1 MLVSLL
7 LALALLAPPLLADS
21 TSEWRSY
28 GATIASTKYAPFDQ
42 IDATNFA
49 QLEIAWTWA
58 SADQSILDAHP
69 EIWTMVFEGTPLQVG
84 NRLYV
89 STSLNQVAALDAAS
103 GKTIWTYDPGTWKSG
118 TPANVGLV
126 HRGVS
131 YWEDGDDRR
140 ILFGTGDAY
149 LIALN
154 ADTGQPIQSFGDD
167 GRVDL
172 TKGLRRPVARELY
185 AVTSPPIICGD
196 IAVVGAVVLD
206 AFAVGRPPDETMPPG
221 DVRGF
226 DVRTGAQ
233 KWVFETIPQEGAFG
247 NETWEDGSWKNT
259 GNTNVWTLMSADP
272 ELGYVYLPVSTPTND
287 YYGGHRPGD
296 NLFAESLVCLDAAT
310 GERVWH
316 FQTTHHGMWDYD
328 LPAAPNLVDIKVE
341 VGKSRPWPK
350 SPNKAFALSSTAK
363 RASRSGPSRK
373 NPYRNPTSPAKSP
386 RPPNPF
392 PASRP
397 PSSARA

>member
-1 MLVSLL
+1 M
-7 LALALLAPPLLADS
+7 
-21 TSEWRSY
+21 R
-28 GATIASTKYAPFDQ
+28 
-42 IDATNFA
+42 
-49 QLEIAWTWA
+49 
-58 SADQSILDAHP
+58 AHP
-69 EIWTMVFEGTPLQVG
+69 SKSVP
-84 NRLYV
+84 RLYV

-154 ADTGQPIQSFGDD
+154 ADTGQPIQSFGDG

-328 LPAAPNLVDIKVE
+328 LPAAPNLVDIKV
-341 VGKSRPWPK
+341 GGSGNQGR
-350 SPNKAFALSSTAK
+350 
-363 RASRSGPSRK
+363 GPSHQTRLLLCL
-373 NPYRNPTSPAKSP
+373 
-386 RPPNPF
+386 RPPNGRAGLAHRGKTRTAIRHPRRKVLAH
-392 PASRP
+392 PTHSQQAGRLRASGP
-397 PSSARA
+397 D